1 MCRCRSFFNLA
12 AAAFFSTQIEAYPNC
27 LADDGSGPVDTWTA
41 FKGPKG
47 TEYVY
52 WQTGASLGAS
62 NHDMNSTTVGALGAT
77 LSQLWSETTTEYII
91 WNDEPVGESGYNF
104 TTGHTKG
111 VWAWNLATGDAI
123 VLQHSVPLFPAGPA
137 QTPKYKGLGSNAWM
151 YGQHVACFE
160 TTVNTLESLAN
171 LAPLTIP
178 SIYDSRISSETPAA
192 LAMLAG
198 GAASTEAACDF
209 TSFSTRGGLN
219 VTYFAKSTQWNS
231 ELYADCIAPALGTSL
246 AVESWI
252 RGSACGPACS
262 GTENVLDV
270 QDVSYPGGL
279 SFSEYNDHS
288 KWAVGTNSDWFCAS
302 DINRMTTQ
310 AARGGAAYCF
320 QDVGLATAMR
330 SAAVSTDSC

>member
-1 MCRCRSFFNLA
+1 MVTGLVLA
-12 AAAFFSTQIEAYPNC
+12 ALFFATEIEAYPNC
-27 LADDGSGPVDTWTA
+27 LADNGSGSVDTWVA

-47 TEYVY
+47 TDYVF
-52 WQTGASLGAS
+52 WQTGAPLAAS
-62 NHDMNSTTVGALGAT
+62 SHDMNSTTIGALGET
-77 LSQLWSETTTEYII
+77 LSQLWSETTEYII

-123 VLQHSVPLFPAGPA
+123 VLQHSVPLFPAGPS
-137 QTPKYKGLGSNAWM
+137 QTSKYKGLGSNAWM

-160 TTVNTLESLAN
+160 TTVEALATLAT

-178 SIYDSRISSETPAA
+178 SIYDARTSGNTPAA
-192 LAMLAG
+192 LTALAG
-198 GAASTEAACDF
+198 GAASTAAVCDSLSF
-209 TSFSTRGGLN
+209 TTRGGLN
-219 VTYFAKSTQWNS
+219 VTYFAKSTQWNA
-231 ELYADCIAPALGTSL
+231 ELYANCIAPALGVSL

-252 RGSACGPACS
+252 RGSACGPAC
-262 GTENVLDV
+262 GTETVLDV

-288 KWAVGTNSDWFCAS
+288 KWAVGLDSDWFCAS

-320 QDVGLATAMR
+320 QDSGLAAAMR
-330 SAAVSTDSC
+330 GAATNTDSC